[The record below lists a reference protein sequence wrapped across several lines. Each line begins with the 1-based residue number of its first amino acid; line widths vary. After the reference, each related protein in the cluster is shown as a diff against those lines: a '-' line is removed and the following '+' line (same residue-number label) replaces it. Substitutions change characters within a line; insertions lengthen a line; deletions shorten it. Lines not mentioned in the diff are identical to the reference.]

1 MIGNLMFNRFIIHSA
16 VIVAK
21 HFYLLSENLSN
32 LFRIRSFGRCNI
44 VLSAFLLMRVA
55 FFRTH
60 ASVDM

>member
-21 HFYLLSENLSN
+21 HFYLLSKNWSD

-44 VLSAFLLMRVA
+44 VISAFLLMGVT
-55 FFRTH
+55 FFLTH